1 MTQIYDWIMKEKIIT
16 TMMICLLLFLL
27 GYLAFLSIPYVGD
40 DGPFEQCVES
50 MIKKETG
57 LDVDISPD

>member
-16 TMMICLLLFLL
+16 TMMIYLLLFLL
-27 GYLAFLSIPYVGD
+27 GYLAYLSIPYVGD